1 MRYRTIKIDLDRA
14 NKVTTI
20 RGVKPETAPVQ
31 ALPKIS
37 EEDFDTCPLRSR
49 GIEVTKNDVLLL
61 KQFVRHDG
69 TILKKEETKLAQTTY
84 DKVFSCIRMAQREG
98 LLPSDEAEYDH
109 HGAPLPNIFYK
120 DARYEAGS
128 RQGRYLLTNKMPR
141 EQYWWLREGYD
152 IGDPVVER
160 DAPRVNEVWPK
171 RTHVLSKY
179 YHDDPRVK
187 RD

>member
-1 MRYRTIKIDLDRA
+1 MSVNSVRFFLSIVFQCDQGVRRLGPESCRS
-14 NKVTTI
+14 TTRFQSLHLI
-20 RGVKPETAPVQ
+20 TDPSPTRFPF
-31 ALPKIS
+31 S
-37 EEDFDTCPLRSR
+37 F
-49 GIEVTKNDVLLL
+49 L